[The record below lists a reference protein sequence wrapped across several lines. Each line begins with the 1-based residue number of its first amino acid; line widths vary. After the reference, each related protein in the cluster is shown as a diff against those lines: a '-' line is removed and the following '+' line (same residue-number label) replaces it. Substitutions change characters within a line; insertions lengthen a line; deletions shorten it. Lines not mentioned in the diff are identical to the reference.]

1 MRKPWREMAVAL
13 GYLQA
18 VLNKLE
24 TTDEGGFSRCDSL
37 KLWQGIWVSKVFKD
51 NGGVLLEMGPRSR
64 ENDYII
70 QSMSCQQGIFF
81 FFFKLSR
88 QVQLIGALLG
98 PYYKLRHLVP
108 DSVVSWPP
116 SVGLTQRWEE
126 GATQK
131 HILVSWGADPEGT
144 WISTKRLLCNFL
156 I

>member
-1 MRKPWREMAVAL
+1 MAVAL

-81 FFFKLSR
+81 FFQIE
-88 QVQLIGALLG
+88 QVKEGGQMGG
-98 PYYKLRHLVP
+98 EEWEREDGG
-108 DSVVSWPP
+108 DS
-116 SVGLTQRWEE
+116 G
-126 GATQK
+126 
-131 HILVSWGADPEGT
+131 
-144 WISTKRLLCNFL
+144 
-156 I
+156 

>member
-1 MRKPWREMAVAL
+1 MAVAL

-81 FFFKLSR
+81 FFKLSR
-88 QVQLIGALLG
+88 QVQLVGALLG

-116 SVGLTQRWEE
+116 SVGLTQR
-126 GATQK
+126 
-131 HILVSWGADPEGT
+131 
-144 WISTKRLLCNFL
+144 
-156 I
+156 